1 MVCPVCGTEN
11 PDGARFC
18 FQCGSPLS
26 EKPSGVGRSM
36 EGERRIVTMLFCDV
50 VGSTA
55 MAERLDPEAWTEI
68 MNEVFELLI
77 VPIDRYEGTVA
88 RLMGDAIF
96 AFFGA
101 PIAHEDDPQRAVS
114 AGLEIVEAIRSYHE
128 KHGADRDLDLNVRVG
143 INTGPVVVGEVGSD
157 LRVEY
162 TAMGDAVNV
171 AARME
176 QTAEPGTV
184 QITADTARLVRGS
197 FDLEARG
204 DVQVKGKAEPVTA
217 HLVLG
222 RKARPS
228 GGWGAHVAP
237 LVGRNGEMETL
248 RRAVDEALE
257 GRGQMIALIGEAGLG
272 KSRLLQETRT
282 YWETRQPH
290 VVLGDVDIRRIWEV
304 WQCVSYD
311 TTRPYAQYRRIVSSI
326 AGIADTDPPDVVRE
340 KLART
345 VEAEAAE
352 WLEPHMR
359 VWRPLFGVS
368 EPGEEPLE
376 GEAFRSAIM
385 DLVPRS
391 TRHFSADPR
400 LLVFEDLHWCDDA
413 SMDLLI
419 ETARVVDDQPSLMLF
434 AFRPDPDA
442 PSWRLKRWLETGY
455 PHRSIQI
462 SLTPLSEEDSGAL
475 IDELLPEGSRS
486 GAVRAGILERTE
498 GNPLFLEELAAA
510 IQVEGSNGAIP
521 ATLQASITA
530 RLDTLD
536 EDARRTLQL
545 ASVIG
550 RSFDEPVL
558 GAVAGDGAELRGRLG
573 TLERAGLISQTARSP
588 VQAYAFHH
596 SLTQEAAYQTILL
609 RDRRALH
616 LRVGTAM
623 EQLYANRPEEFAPVL
638 AHHFHEADDD
648 ERTLRYARLAGDHA
662 SRLYAN
668 ADAVTH
674 YGAAID
680 AARRLGAAG
689 ELLTHLYPNRGR
701 ALELSG
707 RYDEAEENYE
717 EMRAHAEA
725 SGDRAAELQAA
736 MSLTTLLTTP
746 TPKFDVAEGRRAS
759 QQTVAL
765 ARELGDR
772 DAESKALWNLMNLN
786 VYGGG
791 DNAEAVEAGERSLAL
806 ARELGAREQVAF
818 ALTDIWRP
826 YTAIGDLAAARKSL
840 DEARST
846 WREVANLP
854 MLCET
859 LASSATLSRLTGN
872 DEEALA
878 LGREG
883 RSVAESIGNLWGQA
897 HASMSFFEVHLD
909 RGEVGIAIDVMRD
922 AIDLGER
929 AGFLAP
935 LVRTRSTLAVTYAY
949 LGDRERAR
957 ETSRVSLDVA
967 TERLPSARAW
977 ALASIAEIHLL
988 GGELDEADAVLA
1000 ESNVELSAEP
1010 LRSEASVL
1018 VPLVRGRVAHARGDH
1033 ERATEIADAVLDRL
1047 NRIGI
1052 RPFTEDAMLLK
1063 GRALAA
1069 LERTS
1074 EAERALRE
1082 ARSAAEGLGHRRI
1095 LWEILGELGRVVGD
1109 DERAGLQAEARS
1121 IVRSIAGAFES
1132 DLRAS
1137 FLARPDVRELLSDA

>member
-1 MVCPVCGTEN
+1 M
-11 PDGARFC
+11 
-18 FQCGSPLS
+18 
-26 EKPSGVGRSM
+26 GRSRAESFTRLVKDAARSLWGYRGPM

-55 MAERLDPEAWTEI
+55 MAERLDPEAWTDI
-68 MNEVFELLI
+68 MNEVFEQLI
-77 VPIDRYEGTVA
+77 APIDRYEGTTA

-96 AFFGA
+96 ALFGA
-101 PIAHEDDPQRAVS
+101 PIAHEDDPKRAVS
-114 AGLEIVEAIRSYHE
+114 AGLEIVAAMGAYRE
-128 KHGADRDLDLNVRVG
+128 KYSADPDRDLNVRVG

-184 QITADTARLVRGS
+184 QITAETAQLVSAS
-197 FDLEARG
+197 FDLGPPR
-204 DVQVKGKAEPVTA
+204 DVEVKGKARPVAA

-222 RKARPS
+222 RKSRSVAGRGS
-228 GGWGAHVAP
+228 DAHVAP
-237 LVGRNGEMETL
+237 LVGRDREMEKL
-248 RRAVDEALE
+248 RRAVNETID
-257 GRGQMIALIGEAGLG
+257 GRGQMVALIGEAGLG
-272 KSRLLQETRT
+272 KSRLIEETRA
-282 YWETRQPH
+282 YWSARRPG
-290 VVLGDVDIRRIWEV
+290 VALGDADIRRIWEV

-311 TTRPYAQYRRIVSSI
+311 TTRPYAQYRRMLSGI
-326 AGIADTDPPDVVRE
+326 AGITDTDPPDVVRE

-345 VEAEAAE
+345 VEPEAPE

-359 VWRPLFGVS
+359 VWRSLFGVA
-368 EPGEEPLE
+368 EPGEERLE
-376 GEAFRSAIM
+376 GEAFRAAIM

-391 TRHFSADPR
+391 TRHFGADPR

-419 ETARVVDDQPSLMLF
+419 ETARVVDDLPSLLLF
-434 AFRPDPDA
+434 AFRPDRQA
-442 PSWRLKRWLETGY
+442 PSWRLKQWLETDY
-455 PHRSIQI
+455 PHRSTEIQL
-462 SLTPLSEEDSGAL
+462 SPLSKEDSASL
-475 IDELLPEGSRS
+475 IDDLLPEGSRS
-486 GAVRAGILERTE
+486 EAVRAGILERTE

-510 IQVEGSNGAIP
+510 IRLEGSTDTIP
-521 ATLQASITA
+521 ATLQAVITA
-530 RLDTLD
+530 RLDTLN

-558 GAVAGDGAELRGRLG
+558 GAVAGDGPELRGRLD
-573 TLERAGLISQTARSP
+573 TLERAGLIREIARSP
-588 VQAYAFHH
+588 EREYAFHH
-596 SLTQEAAYQTILL
+596 SLTQEAAYGTILL

-616 LRVGTAM
+616 LRVGAAL
-623 EQLYANRPEEFAPVL
+623 EGLYANRLEEFAPVL
-638 AHHFHEADDD
+638 ARHFQESSDD

-662 SRLYAN
+662 AKLYAN
-668 ADAVTH
+668 ADAVTL
-674 YGAAID
+674 YGAAIE
-680 AARRLGAAG
+680 AARRLGAG
-689 ELLTHLYPNRGR
+689 DELIARLYPNRGR

-746 TPKFDVAEGRRAS
+746 TPKFDVADGRRAS
-759 QQTVAL
+759 QQAVAL

-772 DAESKALWNLMNLN
+772 GAESKALWNLMNLN

-791 DNAEAVEAGERSLAL
+791 DNGEAVEAGERSLAL
-806 ARELGAREQVAF
+806 ARELDAREQVAF

-846 WREVANLP
+846 WREFGNLP

-872 DEEALA
+872 DEEALV

-897 HASMSFFEVHLD
+897 HASMSFFEVYLD
-909 RGEVGIAIDVMRD
+909 RGEVGT
-922 AIDLGER
+922 AIDLMDEAIDMGER

-949 LGDRERAR
+949 LGDPARAR
-957 ETSRVSLDVA
+957 ATSRVALDVA

-988 GGELDEADAVLA
+988 AGELDDADAALS

-1010 LRSEASVL
+1010 LRSEASL
-1018 VPLVRGRVAHARGDH
+1018 QVPLVRGRVADARGDH
-1033 ERATEIADAVLDRL
+1033 ERAVEIAGDVLDRL
-1047 NRIGI
+1047 KRTGI
-1052 RPFTEDAMLLK
+1052 RPFTEEAMLLN
-1063 GRALAA
+1063 GTALAA
-1069 LERTS
+1069 AGRTP

-1082 ARSAAEGLGHRRI
+1082 ARSAAESVGHRRI
-1095 LWEILGELGRVVGD
+1095 LWEILAKLGRIVGD
-1109 DERAGLQAEARS
+1109 EERAELQKEARS
-1121 IVRSIAGAFES
+1121 IVETIADTLDA

-1137 FLARPDVRELLSDA
+1137 FVDRPDVRELLD

>member
-1 MVCPVCGTEN
+1 
-11 PDGARFC
+11 
-18 FQCGSPLS
+18 
-26 EKPSGVGRSM
+26 M

-55 MAERLDPEAWTEI
+55 MAERLDPEAWAEI
-68 MNEVFELLI
+68 MNEVFEQLMAPI
-77 VPIDRYEGTVA
+77 VRYEGTLA

-96 AFFGA
+96 ALFGA
-101 PIAHEDDPQRAVS
+101 PTAHEDDPQRAVS
-114 AGLEIVEAIRSYHE
+114 AGLEIVEAIQAYRE
-128 KHGADRDLDLNVRVG
+128 KNSADRDRDLNVRVG

-184 QITADTARLVRGS
+184 QITADTARLASAS
-197 FDLEARG
+197 FELGPPR
-204 DVQVKGKAEPVTA
+204 DVAVKGKAQPVAA

-222 RKARPS
+222 RKSRSEAARGS
-228 GGWGAHVAP
+228 QVQAAP
-237 LVGRNGEMETL
+237 LVGRDHEMETL
-248 RRAVDEALE
+248 RRAVDETFD
-257 GRGQMIALIGEAGLG
+257 GRGQMVALIGEAGLG
-272 KSRLLQETRT
+272 KSRLIDETRA
-282 YWETRQPH
+282 YWSARQPG
-290 VVLGDVDIRRIWEV
+290 VALGDADVRRIWEV

-311 TTRPYAQYRRIVSSI
+311 TTRPYAQYRRMLSGI
-326 AGIADTDPPDVVRE
+326 AGIADTDPPNIVRE

-345 VEAEAAE
+345 VEPEAPE

-359 VWRPLFGVS
+359 VWRSLFGVA
-368 EPGEEPLE
+368 EPGEERLE
-376 GEAFRSAIM
+376 GEAFRAAIM

-391 TRHFSADPR
+391 TRYFGADPR

-419 ETARVVDDQPSLMLF
+419 ETARVVDDLPSLLVF
-434 AFRPDPDA
+434 AFRPDRKA
-442 PSWRLKRWLETGY
+442 PSWRLKQWLETDY
-455 PHRSIQI
+455 PHRSTEI
-462 SLTPLSEEDSGAL
+462 SLSPLSKEESAAL
-475 IDELLPEGSRS
+475 IDGLLPDRPRS
-486 GAVRAGILERTE
+486 EAVRAGILERTE
-498 GNPLFLEELAAA
+498 GNPLFLEELATA
-510 IQVEGSNGAIP
+510 IQVEGSSDAMP
-521 ATLQASITA
+521 ATLQALITA

-536 EDARRTLQL
+536 EEARRTLQL

-550 RSFDEPVL
+550 RSFGEPVL
-558 GAVAGDGAELRGRLG
+558 GAVAGDGTELRGRLD
-573 TLERAGLISQTARSP
+573 TLERAGLIREIARSP
-588 VQAYAFHH
+588 EREYAFHH
-596 SLTQEAAYQTILL
+596 SLTQEAAYGTILL

-616 LRVGTAM
+616 LRVGAAL
-623 EQLYANRPEEFAPVL
+623 EGLYANRLEEFAPVL
-638 AHHFHEADDD
+638 AHHFQEASDDG
-648 ERTLRYARLAGDHA
+648 RTLRYARLAADHA
-662 SRLYAN
+662 ARLYAN
-668 ADAVTH
+668 ADAVTL
-674 YGAAID
+674 YGAAIE
-680 AARRLGAAG
+680 AARRLGAAD
-689 ELLTHLYPNRGR
+689 ELLARLYPNRGR

-725 SGDRAAELQAA
+725 SGNRAAELQAT

-746 TPKFDVAEGRRAS
+746 TPKFDVPDGRRAS
-759 QQTVAL
+759 QQAVAL

-772 DAESKALWNLMNLN
+772 GAESKALWNLMNLN

-791 DNAEAVEAGERSLAL
+791 DNGEAVEAGERSLAL
-806 ARELGAREQVAF
+806 ARELNAREQVAF

-826 YTAIGDLAAARKSL
+826 YTAIGDLAAARESL
-840 DEARST
+840 DEART
-846 WREVANLP
+846 IWREFGNLP

-897 HASMSFFEVHLD
+897 HASMSFFEVYLD
-909 RGEVGIAIDVMRD
+909 RGEVGT
-922 AIDLGER
+922 AIDLMDEAIDMGER

-949 LGDRERAR
+949 LGDQDRAR
-957 ETSRVSLDVA
+957 ATSRVSLDVA

-988 GGELDEADAVLA
+988 AGELDDADAALA
-1000 ESNVELSAEP
+1000 DSNVELSAEP

-1018 VPLVRGRVAHARGDH
+1018 VPLVRGQVADARGDH
-1033 ERATEIADAVLDRL
+1033 DRAVEIADAVLDRL
-1047 NRIGI
+1047 HRAGI
-1052 RPFTEDAMLLK
+1052 QPFTENAMLLK

-1069 LERTS
+1069 LERRS
-1074 EAERALRE
+1074 EAEGALRD
-1082 ARSAAEGLGHRRI
+1082 ARSTADGLGHRKI
-1095 LWEILGELGRVVGD
+1095 LWEILAQLGRIVVD
-1109 DERAGLQAEARS
+1109 EERAELRTEARS
-1121 IVRSIAGAFES
+1121 IVRSIADPLDGDF
-1132 DLRAS
+1132 RAS
-1137 FLARPDVRELLSDA
+1137 FVDRPDVRELLD

>member
-1 MVCPVCGTEN
+1 MSSFKGRSRAESFTRLVK
-11 PDGARFC
+11 DAARSLW
-18 FQCGSPLS
+18 GYR
-26 EKPSGVGRSM
+26 GSM

-50 VGSTA
+50 AGSTA
-55 MAERLDPEAWTEI
+55 MAERLDPEAWTDI
-68 MNEVFELLI
+68 MNEVFEQLI
-77 VPIDRYEGTVA
+77 APIDRYEGTTA

-96 AFFGA
+96 ALFGA

-114 AGLEIVEAIRSYHE
+114 AGLEIVAAMGAYRE
-128 KHGADRDLDLNVRVG
+128 KHGADPDRDLDVRVG

-184 QITADTARLVRGS
+184 QITADTARLLGAS
-197 FDLEARG
+197 FALGPPR
-204 DVQVKGKAEPVTA
+204 DVEVKGKAQPVAA

-222 RKARPS
+222 RKSRAVAGR
-228 GGWGAHVAP
+228 GADAHAAP
-237 LVGRNGEMETL
+237 LVGRDREMEAL
-248 RRAVDEALE
+248 RRAVDETIA
-257 GRGQMIALIGEAGLG
+257 GRGQMVALIGEAGLG
-272 KSRLLQETRT
+272 KSRLLEETRA
-282 YWETRQPH
+282 YWSARQPGIA
-290 VVLGDVDIRRIWEV
+290 LGDADIRRIWEV

-311 TTRPYAQYRRIVSSI
+311 TTRPYAQYRRMLSRI
-326 AGIADTDPPDVVRE
+326 AGITDTDRPDVVRE
-340 KLART
+340 KLAGT
-345 VEAEAAE
+345 VEPEAPE

-359 VWRPLFGVS
+359 VWRSLFGVA
-368 EPGEEPLE
+368 EPGEERLE
-376 GEAFRSAIM
+376 GEAFRAAIM

-391 TRHFSADPR
+391 TRYFGADPR

-419 ETARVVDDQPSLMLF
+419 ETARVVDDLPSLLLF
-434 AFRPDPDA
+434 AFRPDRQA
-442 PSWRLKRWLETGY
+442 PSWRLKQWLQTDY
-455 PHRSIQI
+455 PHRSTEIQL
-462 SLTPLSEEDSGAL
+462 SPLSKEDSAAL
-475 IDELLPEGSRS
+475 IDDLLPEGSRS
-486 GAVRAGILERTE
+486 AEVRAGILERTD

-510 IQVEGSNGAIP
+510 IQLEGSSDTIP
-521 ATLQASITA
+521 ATLQAVITA

-558 GAVAGDGAELRGRLG
+558 GAVAGDGAELRGRLD
-573 TLERAGLISQTARSP
+573 TLERAGLIREIARRP
-588 VQAYAFHH
+588 GREYAFHH
-596 SLTQEAAYQTILL
+596 SLTQEAAYGTILL

-616 LRVGTAM
+616 LRVGAAL
-623 EQLYANRPEEFAPVL
+623 EGLYANRLEEFAPVL
-638 AHHFHEADDD
+638 ARHFQEASDD
-648 ERTLRYARLAGDHA
+648 ERTLRYARIAGDHA
-662 SRLYAN
+662 ARLYAN
-668 ADAVTH
+668 VDAVTL
-674 YGAAID
+674 YGAAIE
-680 AARRLGAAG
+680 AAGRLGAAD
-689 ELLTHLYPNRGR
+689 ELLARLYPNRGR

-725 SGDRAAELQAA
+725 SGDRAAQLQAT

-746 TPKFDVAEGRRAS
+746 TPKFDVDDGRRAS
-759 QQTVAL
+759 QQAVAL
-765 ARELGDR
+765 ARALGDR
-772 DAESKALWNLMNLN
+772 GAESKALWNLMNLN

-791 DNAEAVEAGERSLAL
+791 DNGEAVEAGERSLAL
-806 ARELGAREQVAF
+806 ARELDAREQVAF

-826 YTAIGDLAAARKSL
+826 YTAIGDLAAARRSL

-846 WREVANLP
+846 WREFGNLP

-897 HASMSFFEVHLD
+897 HASMSFFEVYLD
-909 RGEVGIAIDVMRD
+909 RGEVGTAIDLMDD
-922 AIDLGER
+922 AIDMGER

-949 LGDRERAR
+949 LGDPERAR
-957 ETSRVSLDVA
+957 ATSRVALDVA

-988 GGELDEADAVLA
+988 AGELDDADAALA

-1010 LRSEASVL
+1010 LRSEVSVL
-1018 VPLVRGRVAHARGDH
+1018 VPLVEGRIADARGDH
-1033 ERATEIADAVLDRL
+1033 ERAIEIAGDGLDRL
-1047 NRIGI
+1047 NRAGI
-1052 RPFTEDAMLLK
+1052 RPFTEESMLLN
-1063 GRALAA
+1063 GTALAA
-1069 LERTS
+1069 AGRTP
-1074 EAERALRE
+1074 EAERALRD
-1082 ARSAAEGLGHRRI
+1082 ARSAAESVGHRRI
-1095 LWEILGELGRVVGD
+1095 LWEILAKLGRMVGD
-1109 DERAGLQAEARS
+1109 EERAELQEEARG
-1121 IVRSIAGAFES
+1121 IVETVADTLDA

-1137 FLARPDVRELLSDA
+1137 FVHRPDVRKLLD

>member
-1 MVCPVCGTEN
+1 MICPACGTKN
-11 PDGARFC
+11 PDNARFC
-18 FQCGSPLS
+18 LQCGNPLS
-26 EKPSGVGRSM
+26 GRAP

-68 MNEVFELLI
+68 MNEVFEHLI
-77 VPIDRYEGTVA
+77 APIDRYEGTIA

-96 AFFGA
+96 ALFGA
-101 PIAHEDDPQRAVS
+101 PVAHEDDPQRAVS
-114 AGLEIVEAIRSYHE
+114 AGLEIVEAVRAYREENS
-128 KHGADRDLDLNVRVG
+128 GDRYRDLNVRVG
-143 INTGPVVVGEVGSD
+143 INTGPVVVGQVGSD

-184 QITADTARLVRGS
+184 QITADTARLVRAT

-204 DVQVKGKAEPVTA
+204 DVRVKGKAQPVVA
-217 HLVLG
+217 HVVLG
-222 RKARPS
+222 RTTRSRAARGS
-228 GGWGAHVAP
+228 DAHAAR
-237 LVGRNGEMETL
+237 LVGRDREMGML
-248 RRAVDEALE
+248 RQAVDEALE
-257 GRGQMIALIGEAGLG
+257 GRGQMVALIGEAGLG
-272 KSRLLQETRT
+272 KSRLIEETRA
-282 YWETRQPH
+282 YWSARQPGIA
-290 VVLGDVDIRRIWEV
+290 LDDADLRRMWEV

-311 TTRPYAQYRRIVSSI
+311 TTRPYAQYRRMLSGI

-340 KLART
+340 KLAGT
-345 VEAEAAE
+345 LGPEAPE

-359 VWRPLFGVS
+359 VWRSLFGVG
-368 EPGEEPLE
+368 EPGEDPLE
-376 GEAFRSAIM
+376 GEAFRAAIM

-391 TRHFSADPR
+391 TRHFGADPR
-400 LLVFEDLHWCDDA
+400 LLAFEDLHWCDEA
-413 SMDLLI
+413 SMDLFI
-419 ETARVVDDQPSLMLF
+419 ETARVVDDLPSLLLF
-434 AFRPDPDA
+434 AFRPDRQA
-442 PSWRLKRWLETGY
+442 PSWRLKQWLETEH
-455 PHRSIQI
+455 PHRSTEI
-462 SLTPLSEEDSGAL
+462 SLSPLSKEDSAAL
-475 IDELLPEGSRS
+475 IRELMPERS
-486 GAVRAGILERTE
+486 EAVTAGILERTE
-498 GNPLFLEELAAA
+498 GNPLFLEELVAA
-510 IQVEGSNGAIP
+510 IQIEGSNDAIP

-558 GAVAGDGAELRGRLG
+558 GAVAGDGVELQARLDA
-573 TLERAGLISQTARSP
+573 LERAGLIRGTARSP
-588 VQAYAFHH
+588 ERGYAFHH
-596 SLTQEAAYQTILL
+596 SLTQEAAYETILL

-616 LRVGTAM
+616 LRVGAAL
-623 EQLYANRPEEFAPVL
+623 ERQYANRLEEFAPVL
-638 AHHFHEADDD
+638 AHHFQEAGED

-662 SRLYAN
+662 ARLYAN

-674 YGAAID
+674 YGAAIE
-680 AARRLGAAG
+680 AARQLADDN
-689 ELLTHLYPNRGR
+689 ELLEHLYPSRGR

-717 EMRAHAEA
+717 EMQAHAEA
-725 SGDRAAELQAA
+725 SGDRAAELQAM

-746 TPKFDVAEGRRAS
+746 TPKFDVTEGRRAS
-759 QQTVAL
+759 HQTVAL

-791 DNAEAVEAGERSLAL
+791 DNAEAVEVGERSLAL
-806 ARELGAREQVAF
+806 ARELDAREQVAF
-818 ALTDIWRP
+818 TLTDIWRV
-826 YTAIGDLAAARKSL
+826 YTAVGDLAAARESL
-840 DEARST
+840 DEARSI
-846 WREVANLP
+846 WREVGNLP
-854 MLCET
+854 MLGET

-872 DEEALA
+872 DEDALA

-883 RSVAESIGNLWGQA
+883 RSVAESIGNLWGQS
-897 HASMSFFEVHLD
+897 HASMSFFEVYLD
-909 RGEVGIAIDVMRD
+909 RGELGTAIDMMRD

-929 AGFLAP
+929 AGLLAP
-935 LVRTRSTLAVTYAY
+935 QVRTRSTLAVTYAY
-949 LGDRERAR
+949 LDDRESAR
-957 ETSRVSLDVA
+957 ETSRLSLDVA

-988 GGELDEADAVLA
+988 ASELDEADAALA
-1000 ESNVELSAEP
+1000 DSNVELSSEP

-1018 VPLVRGRVAHARGDH
+1018 VPLVRGRVANARGDH
-1033 ERATEIADAVLDRL
+1033 DRGVEIADAVLDRL
-1047 NRIGI
+1047 HHAGI

-1082 ARSAAEGLGHRRI
+1082 ARSTAEALRHRRI
-1095 LWEILGELGRVVGD
+1095 LWEILAELARIAGD
-1109 DERAGLQAEARS
+1109 EERTALLIEARG
-1121 IVRSIAGAFES
+1121 IVQAIAETLEPG
-1132 DLRAS
+1132 LKAS
-1137 FLARPDVRELLSDA
+1137 FLERRDIGTVLAEPG

>member
-1 MVCPVCGTEN
+1 
-11 PDGARFC
+11 
-18 FQCGSPLS
+18 
-26 EKPSGVGRSM
+26 M
-36 EGERRIVTMLFCDV
+36 ERERRTVTMLFCDV

-55 MAERLDPEAWTEI
+55 MAERLDPEAWTDI
-68 MNEVFELLI
+68 MNEVFEQLI
-77 VPIDRYEGTVA
+77 ASIDRYEGTTA

-96 AFFGA
+96 ALFGA

-114 AGLEIVEAIRSYHE
+114 ASLEIVAAMQAYRE
-128 KHGADRDLDLNVRVG
+128 KHNADPDRDLNVRVG

-184 QITADTARLVRGS
+184 QITADTARLLGAS
-197 FDLEARG
+197 FDVGPPR
-204 DVQVKGKAEPVTA
+204 DVAVKGKAQPVAA

-222 RKARPS
+222 RRSRFEAAR
-228 GGWGAHVAP
+228 GADARAAP
-237 LVGRNGEMETL
+237 LVGRDREIEAL
-248 RRAVDEALE
+248 RRAVDETIA
-257 GRGQMIALIGEAGLG
+257 GRGQMVALIGEAGLG
-272 KSRLLQETRT
+272 KSRLIEETRA
-282 YWETRQPH
+282 YWSARQPG
-290 VVLGDVDIRRIWEV
+290 VALGDADIRRIWEV

-311 TTRPYAQYRRIVSSI
+311 TTRPYAQYRRMLSGI

-340 KLART
+340 KLALT
-345 VEAEAAE
+345 VEPEAPE

-359 VWRPLFGVS
+359 VWRSLFGVAQ
-368 EPGEEPLE
+368 PGEERLE
-376 GEAFRSAIM
+376 GEAFRAAIM

-391 TRHFSADPR
+391 TRHFGADPR

-419 ETARVVDDQPSLMLF
+419 ETARVVDDLPSLLLF
-434 AFRPDPDA
+434 AFRPDRQA
-442 PSWRLKRWLETGY
+442 PSWRLKQWLETDY
-455 PHRSIQI
+455 PHRSTEIQL
-462 SLTPLSEEDSGAL
+462 SPLSKEDSAAL
-475 IDELLPEGSRS
+475 IDDLLPEGSRS
-486 GAVRAGILERTE
+486 EAVRAGILERTD
-498 GNPLFLEELAAA
+498 GNPLFLEELTAA
-510 IQVEGSNGAIP
+510 IQLEGSTDTIP
-521 ATLQASITA
+521 ATLQAVITA

-558 GAVAGDGAELRGRLG
+558 GAVAGDGAELRGRLA
-573 TLERAGLISQTARSP
+573 TLERAGLIREIARSP
-588 VQAYAFHH
+588 EREYAFHH
-596 SLTQEAAYQTILL
+596 SLTQEAAYGTILL

-616 LRVGTAM
+616 LRVGAAL
-623 EQLYANRPEEFAPVL
+623 EGLYAHRLEEFAPVL
-638 AHHFHEADDD
+638 ARHFQEASDD
-648 ERTLRYARLAGDHA
+648 ERTLRYAHIAGDHA
-662 SRLYAN
+662 ARLYAN
-668 ADAVTH
+668 VDAVTL
-674 YGAAID
+674 YGAAIE
-680 AARRLGAAG
+680 AARRLGAAD
-689 ELLTHLYPNRGR
+689 ELLARLYPNRGR

-725 SGDRAAELQAA
+725 SGDRVAELQAA

-746 TPKFDVAEGRRAS
+746 TPKFDVDDGRRAS
-759 QQTVAL
+759 QQAVAL
-765 ARELGDR
+765 ARALGDR
-772 DAESKALWNLMNLN
+772 GAESKALWNLMNLN

-791 DNAEAVEAGERSLAL
+791 DNGEAMEAGERSLVL
-806 ARELGAREQVAF
+806 ARELDAREQVAF

-846 WREVANLP
+846 WREFGNLP

-897 HASMSFFEVHLD
+897 HASMSFFEVYLD
-909 RGEVGIAIDVMRD
+909 RGEVGTAIDLMDD
-922 AIDLGER
+922 AIDMGER

-949 LGDRERAR
+949 LGDPERAR
-957 ETSRVSLDVA
+957 ATSRVALDVA

-988 GGELDEADAVLA
+988 AGELDEADAA
-1000 ESNVELSAEP
+1000 IANSNVELSAEP
-1010 LRSEASVL
+1010 LRSEVSVL
-1018 VPLVRGRVAHARGDH
+1018 VPLVRGQVADARGDH
-1033 ERATEIADAVLDRL
+1033 ERAIEIAGDVLDRL
-1047 NRIGI
+1047 ARAGI
-1052 RPFTEDAMLLK
+1052 RPFSEEAMLLE
-1063 GRALAA
+1063 GTALAA
-1069 LERTS
+1069 AGRRP

-1082 ARSAAEGLGHRRI
+1082 ARSAAEGFGHRRI
-1095 LWEILGELGRVVGD
+1095 LWEILAKLGRIVGD
-1109 DERAGLQAEARS
+1109 EERAELQEEARS
-1121 IVRSIAGAFES
+1121 IVETIADTLDG
-1132 DLRAS
+1132 DLRTS
-1137 FLARPDVRELLSDA
+1137 FVDRPDVRELLSDP